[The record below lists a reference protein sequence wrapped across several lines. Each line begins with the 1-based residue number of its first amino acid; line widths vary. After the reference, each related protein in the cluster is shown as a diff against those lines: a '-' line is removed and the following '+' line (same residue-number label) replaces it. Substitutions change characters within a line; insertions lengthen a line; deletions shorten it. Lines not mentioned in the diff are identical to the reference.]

1 MFGLKKKVK
10 EQIVIHAFLEF
21 PGESLCDM
29 KEPPKHQLN
38 EFNLAS
44 HTCKISMTVRIGT
57 VCPSCLSILINTLP
71 EDEKDE
77 MIDRMAQLQKKERQC

>member
-10 EQIVIHAFLEF
+10 EQIIIHVFLEY

-29 KEPPKHQLN
+29 KEPPKHHLN
-38 EFNLAS
+38 EFHFA
-44 HTCKISMTVRIGT
+44 CQEGKKIRKGDM
-57 VCPSCLSILINTLP
+57 CPQCLSVLINRLP
-71 EDEKDE
+71 EDEKDY